1 VIDVLLPAALALIM
15 FALGL
20 TLAPDDFRRVL
31 ARPKAMAA
39 GLIGQLALVP
49 ALGWAVA
56 TAWGLPGEMA
66 VGLMIV
72 AACPGG
78 ASSGLIT
85 YLARGDTALSISL
98 TAVSSIAAAL
108 TMPLIV
114 TQSLQHFLGTGTS
127 AEFPVLRLS
136 RGVFF
141 LTTVPVMLGM
151 AVKYFRPIL
160 TERLVKGAERLAT
173 SLFLGIV
180 VATFA
185 SQREVFAEFIAV
197 VGPAA
202 TSLNLM
208 VMVLGFALAAGLGLT
223 LRDRIAIAIECGLHN
238 AAVGIYLAATVLA
251 SPRLAVPSVIYALLM
266 NISAI
271 TFIVLMRRRSAPT
284 PAG

>member
-1 VIDVLLPAALALIM
+1 M

-20 TLAPDDFRRVL
+20 TLTPDDFRRVL
-31 ARPKAMAA
+31 GRPKAMAA
-39 GLIGQLALVP
+39 GLTGQLVMVP
-49 ALGWAVA
+49 ILGWAIA
-56 TAWGLPGEMA
+56 SAWNLPGEMA

-108 TMPLIV
+108 TMPFIV
-114 TQSLQHFLGTGTS
+114 DQSMQHFLGAGAGDGSTAG
-127 AEFPVLRLS
+127 FPVLRLS

-151 AVKYFRPIL
+151 AVKYFRPAL
-160 TERLVKGAERLAT
+160 TGRFVKLAERLAT
-173 SLFLGIV
+173 SLFLAIV

-185 SQREVFAEFIAV
+185 SQRDVFGENIAI

-202 TSLNLM
+202 ATLNGL
-208 VMVLGFALAAGLGLT
+208 VMALGFVLAVGLGLH

-271 TFIVLMRRRSAPT
+271 AFILMMRKRAVPSMVA
-284 PAG
+284 

>member
-1 VIDVLLPAALALIM
+1 M

-20 TLAPDDFRRVL
+20 TLTPDDFRRVL

-39 GLIGQLALVP
+39 GLAGQLVMVP
-49 ALGWAVA
+49 AIAWVIAN
-56 TAWGLPGEMA
+56 TWGLPGEMA

-114 TQSLQHFLGTGTS
+114 DQSMQHFLGSGTTS
-127 AEFPVLRLS
+127 EFPVLRLS

-151 AVKYFRPIL
+151 AVKHFRAAM
-160 TERLVKGAERLAT
+160 TSRYVKFAERLAT
-173 SLFLGIV
+173 SLFLAIV
-180 VATFA
+180 FATFA
-185 SQREVFAEFIAV
+185 SQSDVFRENITI

-202 TSLNLM
+202 ATLNIS
-208 VMVLGFALAAGLGLT
+208 VMALGFVLAVGLGLHR
-223 LRDRIAIAIECGLHN
+223 RDRIAIAIECGLHN

-271 TFIVLMRRRSAPT
+271 AFIVLMRRRIALST
-284 PAG
+284 TG

>member
-1 VIDVLLPAALALIM
+1 M

-20 TLAPDDFRRVL
+20 TLMPDDFRRVL
-31 ARPKAMAA
+31 GRPKAMAA
-39 GLIGQLALVP
+39 GLAGQLVMVP
-49 ALGWAVA
+49 AIGWAIA
-56 TAWGLPGEMA
+56 NAWGLPGEMA

-85 YLARGDTALSISL
+85 HLARGDTALSISL

-108 TMPLIV
+108 TMPFIV
-114 TQSLQHFLGTGTS
+114 DQSMQHFLGAGTGDGST
-127 AEFPVLRLS
+127 ARFPVLRLS

-151 AVKYFRPIL
+151 AVKHFRPVL
-160 TERLVKGAERLAT
+160 TGRFVKVAERLAT
-173 SLFLGIV
+173 SLFLAIV
-180 VATFA
+180 IATFA
-185 SQREVFAEFIAV
+185 SQHDVFVANIAV

-202 TSLNLM
+202 ASLNVL
-208 VMVLGFALAAGLGLT
+208 VMAIGYFLAVGLGLH

-271 TFIVLMRRRSAPT
+271 AFILMMRRRTAPSMI
-284 PAG
+284 A